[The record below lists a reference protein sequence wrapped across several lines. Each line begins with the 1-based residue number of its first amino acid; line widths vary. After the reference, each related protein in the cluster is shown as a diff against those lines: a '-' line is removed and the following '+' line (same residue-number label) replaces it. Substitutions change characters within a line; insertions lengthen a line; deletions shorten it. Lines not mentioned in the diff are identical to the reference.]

1 MSRSRPNPAIPI
13 QPSHTP
19 KAGGRYSWKE
29 KGRRKEPAPWACPGG
44 VCGDG
49 DDDDDGAEPMA
60 RTAVRLWPCPPPHV
74 HAPLDLGRDEGS
86 AAAAAAAVWREKD
99 RPATPAMGEETAVA
113 AV

>member
-1 MSRSRPNPAIPI
+1 
-13 QPSHTP
+13 
-19 KAGGRYSWKE
+19 
-29 KGRRKEPAPWACPGG
+29 
-44 VCGDG
+44 
-49 DDDDDGAEPMA
+49 MA

>member
-1 MSRSRPNPAIPI
+1 MSRSRPHPAIPI

-49 DDDDDGAEPMA
+49 DDDDGTEL
-60 RTAVRLWPCPPPHV
+60 RVRVDSQIWHLPRLTGLVCTV
-74 HAPLDLGRDEGS
+74 RVELGFL
-86 AAAAAAAVWREKD
+86 
-99 RPATPAMGEETAVA
+99 
-113 AV
+113 